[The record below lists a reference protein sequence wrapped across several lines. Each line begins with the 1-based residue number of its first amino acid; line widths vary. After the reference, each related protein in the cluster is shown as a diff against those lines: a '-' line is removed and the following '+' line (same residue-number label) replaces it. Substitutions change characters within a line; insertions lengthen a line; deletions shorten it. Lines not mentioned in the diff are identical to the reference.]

1 MVKNTFFENI
11 SVYNY
16 FRKNNEDTFF
26 LENLILFKNDVLII
40 FSKISGF
47 CSISQFSKE
56 KWFVELKTQFF
67 LKTSPSL
74 NIVDFIQFFALNSNT
89 KSEFQSE
96 IRIFC
101 NCHFNFLVRD
111 KSLIKNFFINF
122 HIFFC

>member
-1 MVKNTFFENI
+1 MVSHIAIEKYPIYAKNSYLSKLWLKTLFFENI

-67 LKTSPSL
+67 
-74 NIVDFIQFFALNSNT
+74 
-89 KSEFQSE
+89 
-96 IRIFC
+96 
-101 NCHFNFLVRD
+101 
-111 KSLIKNFFINF
+111 
-122 HIFFC
+122 

>member
-67 LKTSPSL
+67 LKNFPVFKHSRFYSVFRT
-74 NIVDFIQFFALNSNT
+74 
-89 KSEFQSE
+89 EFKYE
-96 IRIFC
+96 IRI
-101 NCHFNFLVRD
+101 
-111 KSLIKNFFINF
+111 SI
-122 HIFFC
+122 

>member
-56 KWFVELKTQFF
+56 KWFVELKTHFLRISQFVTI
-67 LKTSPSL
+67 LGKIVKTP
-74 NIVDFIQFFALNSNT
+74 FF
-89 KSEFQSE
+89 
-96 IRIFC
+96 
-101 NCHFNFLVRD
+101 
-111 KSLIKNFFINF
+111 
-122 HIFFC
+122 

>member
-1 MVKNTFFENI
+1 MKRSARYLNLKLVLVFEMVENTFFENI

-67 LKTSPSL
+67 
-74 NIVDFIQFFALNSNT
+74 
-89 KSEFQSE
+89 
-96 IRIFC
+96 
-101 NCHFNFLVRD
+101 
-111 KSLIKNFFINF
+111 
-122 HIFFC
+122 

>member
-67 LKTSPSL
+67 KKTSPSL

-89 KSEFQSE
+89 KSEFQSG

-101 NCHFNFLVRD
+101 NCHFNFIVRD
-111 KSLIKNFFINF
+111 KFLI
-122 HIFFC
+122 